1 MEYDQVTEF
10 YCAIEGCPNGTSNW
24 YPEGWMVTGLDDAMA
39 TSDSYRDDRPR
50 EPFYTCSLARQM
62 LEASGAI
69 EKNGLAA
76 ALICPDH
83 KDGIMVRAD
92 ALREEHRQEH
102 SKFDDGECRFCR
114 RESYLARMVP
124 RDYLAGT

>member
-1 MEYDQVTEF
+1 MEYNQITEF
-10 YCAIEGCPNGTSNW
+10 CCAIEGCPNWTSN
-24 YPEGWMVTGLDDAMA
+24 PEGWMVTGLHDAM
-39 TSDSYRDDRPR
+39 SKSFNQGDDRPR
-50 EPFYTCSLARQM
+50 EPFYTSSFAREL
-62 LEASGAI
+62 LEDAGAI

-83 KDGIMVRAD
+83 KDGIITRAG

-102 SKFDDGECRFCR
+102 PGFAESECRFCR